1 MIFSGCEEVEDNAT
15 KKMIQ
20 MEIIEKSIRI
30 ENFPKM
36 LKIGKYMYSFIIDL
50 PEWLPASTIIEDS
63 NKTSKI
69 SYNLQAFISS
79 KTKNTYRTSIPLTIF
94 RSVKSRALKN
104 ISQIH
109 REKLIGGCWCVR

>member
-30 ENFPKM
+30 EKFPKM

-63 NKTSKI
+63 YKTSKI